1 MLYSLILALIWPA
14 LVLLRLAK
22 GEGLADLGERLG
34 RGRGEGPALWLHGA
48 SNGELASARWLVEDI
63 LAARPGLRLVVT
75 ANTRTGRAMVRGW
88 GQAGVTPALA
98 PMDMRFALRGFLGR
112 WRPVG
117 LISLEGEIWPNR
129 LAMLAARGV
138 PVAMLGARMSASSA
152 RGWGRFA
159 RLIGRALAGVRLASA
174 QDAASRGRLLDL
186 GLPQAAWMEDC
197 DLKAEAWARMPRPA
211 REARAAR
218 AGRVLAASTH
228 EGEEEIVL
236 EGFAASGLSELI
248 LAPRHDRRGD
258 AVAALLAARGL
269 RFARRSAGAEPG
281 DAPVFLA
288 DTMGEMERWY
298 ARAGICI
305 VGGTFTNRGGH
316 TPWEPARHGCALVHG
331 PDVANFAAPFAALD
345 AAGGALGVTAKGLGA
360 VLKTL
365 DAAAQE
371 RLAVAADGAL
381 AAQGRGEAL
390 VHAVLKALDL

>member
-14 LVLLRLAK
+14 LALMRLAK
-22 GEGLADLGERLG
+22 GESLADLSERLG

-48 SNGELASARWLVEDI
+48 SNGELTSARWLVEDI
-63 LAARPGLRLVVT
+63 LAARPGLRVVVT
-75 ANTRTGRAMVRGW
+75 SNTVTGRAMVRGW
-88 GQAGVTPALA
+88 GLAGVTVALA
-98 PMDMRFALRGFLGR
+98 PMDLRFALRGFLGR

-129 LAMLAARGV
+129 LAMLGAQGV
-138 PVAMLGARMSASSA
+138 PVAMLGARMSAGSA
-152 RGWGRFA
+152 RGWGRFPG
-159 RLIGRALAGVRLASA
+159 LIRGALAGVRLASA
-174 QDAASRGRLLDL
+174 QDAASRGRLLGL
-186 GLPQAAWMEDC
+186 GLPQAAWGTDC
-197 DLKAEAWARMPRPA
+197 DLKAEAWARAPKPV

-228 EGEEEIVL
+228 AGEEEIVL
-236 EGFAASGLSELI
+236 EGFAASGLAELI
-248 LAPRHDRRGD
+248 LAPRHANRGD

-281 DAPVFLA
+281 EAPIYLA

-305 VGGTFTNRGGH
+305 VGGTFTDRGGH

-331 PDVANFAAPFAALD
+331 PDVANFAAPFAVLD
-345 AAGGALGVTAKGLGA
+345 AAGGALGVTAQGLGA
-360 VLKTL
+360 ALKAL

-371 RLAVAADGAL
+371 KVAAAADGAL

-390 VHAVLKALDL
+390 LHAVLKALEL